1 AQRRGGAPPPLL
13 SMPIPLSYN
22 VRNLLVRRWT
32 TAFTAGGIAL
42 VVAATMLLS
51 ALVGGLQQM
60 LVATGEPDNLVVVR
74 KGATSDGSSQVRRE
88 AALALR
94 ALRGVARGADG
105 EPLASRELVNQPFGH
120 TRDGTRENVL
130 VRGVEPVA
138 FAVHPG
144 VRIVEGRP
152 FRPSLGEVVI
162 GRGVLARYAPGGV
175 GSEVRFGRRT
185 WTVVG
190 VFDAGGTAFDSEIW
204 ADVNDVQDDTR
215 RTGFS
220 GVRLRVESG
229 ADRMALVRRI
239 EGDGR
244 FTLEAKPEVTYY
256 REQAETA
263 KTLYVL
269 VLTLA
274 VVMSTGAV
282 FGALNTMYAAV
293 ASRTAEIG
301 TLRALGFGRGAIL
314 ASFLTESLL
323 LAGGG
328 AIAGVVLAAVAVFTI
343 NALLSGVQF
352 SMMTFTVATV
362 LLRLSPGGLLLGVA
376 FAAAIGVLGG
386 LAPAWRAA
394 HPRVVDAL
402 HRA

>member
-1 AQRRGGAPPPLL
+1 
-13 SMPIPLSYN
+13 
-22 VRNLLVRRWT
+22 
-32 TAFTAGGIAL
+32 
-42 VVAATMLLS
+42 
-51 ALVGGLQQM
+51 
-60 LVATGEPDNLVVVR
+60 
-74 KGATSDGSSQVRRE
+74 
-88 AALALR
+88 
-94 ALRGVARGADG
+94 
-105 EPLASRELVNQPFGH
+105 
-120 TRDGTRENVL
+120 VL

-138 FAVHPG
+138 FRVHRAV
-144 VRIVEGRP
+144 RLVEGRP
-152 FRPSLGEVVI
+152 FRPNLGEVVI
-162 GRGVLARYAPGGV
+162 GRGVLARYAPGGI
-175 GSEVRFGRRT
+175 GTRLAFGRRV

-190 VFDAGGTAFDSEIW
+190 VFDSGGTAFDSEIW

-215 RTGFS
+215 RDGFS
-220 GVRLRVESG
+220 GLRLRVEPG
-229 ADRMALVRRI
+229 ADRQALARRI
-239 EGDGR
+239 ESDGR
-244 FTLEAKPEVTYY
+244 FTLEAKPETTYY
-256 REQAETA
+256 EEQAESA
-263 KTLYVL
+263 NSLYVL

-323 LAGGG
+323 LAAGGL
-328 AIAGVVLAAVAVFTI
+328 IAGAALAALVVFAI
-343 NALLSGVQF
+343 NTLLSGVQF

-362 LLRLSPGGLLLGVA
+362 LLRLSPGGALLGLV

-394 HPRVVDAL
+394 HLRVVDAL

>member
-1 AQRRGGAPPPLL
+1 MAVPLA
-13 SMPIPLSYN
+13 YN
-22 VRNLLVRRWT
+22 VRNLIVRRWT
-32 TAFTAGGIAL
+32 TLFTMGGIAL
-42 VVAATMLLS
+42 VVAATMLLA

-60 LVATGEPDNLVVVR
+60 LVATGDPDNLVVLR
-74 KGATSDGSSQVRRE
+74 KGATSDGSSQVPRD

-94 ALRGVARGADG
+94 ALRGVAHDARGV
-105 EPLASRELVNQPFGH
+105 PLASRELVNQPFIR
-120 TRDGTRENVL
+120 TRDGGRENVL

-138 FAVHPG
+138 FAVHRG
-144 VRIVEGRP
+144 VRIIEGRP
-152 FRPSLGEVVI
+152 FRPNLGEVVI
-162 GRGVLARYAPGGV
+162 GRGALSRYAPGGIGTRLV
-175 GSEVRFGRRT
+175 FGRRI

-190 VFDAGGTAFDSEIW
+190 VFDSGGTAFDSEIW

-215 RTGFS
+215 REGFS
-220 GVRLRVESG
+220 GLRLRVDPG
-229 ADRMALVRRI
+229 ADRAGLVRSI

-244 FTLEAKPEVTYY
+244 FTLEAKPEVAYY
-256 REQAETA
+256 EEQAETA
-263 KTLYVL
+263 SSLYVL

-274 VVMSTGAV
+274 AVMSTGAV

-301 TLRALGFGRGAIL
+301 TLRALGFGRVAIL
-314 ASFLTESLL
+314 VSFLSESLL
-323 LAGGG
+323 LAAGGL
-328 AIAGVVLAAVAVFTI
+328 IAGVALAALAVLAI

-362 LLRLSPGGLLLGVA
+362 LLRLTPAGFVLGLV

-394 HPRVVDAL
+394 HLRVVDAL

>member
-1 AQRRGGAPPPLL
+1 MAVPLA
-13 SMPIPLSYN
+13 YN

-32 TAFTAGGIAL
+32 TVFTMGGIAL
-42 VVAATMLLS
+42 VVAATMLLA
-51 ALVGGLQQM
+51 ALIGGLQQM
-60 LVATGEPDNLVVVR
+60 LASTGEPDNLVVLR
-74 KGATSDGSSQVRRE
+74 KGATSDGSSQVTRD

-94 ALRGVARGADG
+94 ALSGVARDPAG
-105 EPLASRELVNQPFGH
+105 EPLASRELVNQPFVR
-120 TRDGTRENVL
+120 TRSGGRENVL
-130 VRGVEPVA
+130 VRGVEPIA
-138 FAVHPG
+138 FQVHRS
-144 VRIVEGRP
+144 VRIVAGRN
-152 FRPSLGEVVI
+152 FRPNLGEVVI
-162 GRGVLARYAPGGV
+162 GRGAMSRYAPGGV
-175 GSEVRFGRRT
+175 GTDLAFGRRR

-215 RTGFS
+215 RDGFS
-220 GVRLRVESG
+220 GLRLRVEPG
-229 ADRMALVRRI
+229 ADQDALVRRI
-239 EGDGR
+239 EADGR
-244 FTLEAKPEVTYY
+244 FTLEAKPEVAYY

-263 KTLYVL
+263 NSLYVL

-274 VVMSTGAV
+274 VVMATGAV

-323 LAGGG
+323 LAAGGLVAG
-328 AIAGVVLAAVAVFTI
+328 ALLAALSVLAI
-343 NALLSGVQF
+343 NTLLSGVQF

-362 LLRLSPGGLLLGVA
+362 LLRLSPAGALMGFV
-376 FAAAIGVLGG
+376 FAAAIGLLGG

-394 HPRVVDAL
+394 HLRVVDAL